1 MHESTHSNFKPFL
14 GASAMSET
22 KKTRQRANKKA
33 VITILVIANPKRQG
47 TLACQRFDLY
57 KDGMTVAEYIEAG
70 GRTGDVNYDVAENYI
85 SLTLP

>member
-1 MHESTHSNFKPFL
+1 MHEFTHSNFKPFL
-14 GASAMSET
+14 GAYAMSET
-22 KKTRQRANKKA
+22 KTLRQRANKNA
-33 VITILVIANPKRQG
+33 VITVLVIANPKRQG

-70 GRTGDVNYDVAENYI
+70 GRTGDINYDVAEDYI